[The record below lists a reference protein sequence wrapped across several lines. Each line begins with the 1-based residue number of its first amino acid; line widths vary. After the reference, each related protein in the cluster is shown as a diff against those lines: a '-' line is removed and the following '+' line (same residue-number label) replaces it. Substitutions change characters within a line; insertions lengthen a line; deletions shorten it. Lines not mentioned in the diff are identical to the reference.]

1 LYCFAFAGLGLCI
14 ASLGPVLLNLS
25 LQTETT
31 LTRVGYCFAARSLGY
46 LVFSMTGPLYD
57 RMNGHLLIGAALIV
71 AGLGSILIPLV
82 TSVVLLGLVVSLQGA
97 AMGQLDVGANVLLI
111 YLWHAEVGPWMQTL
125 HASFAVG
132 AFLAPMMIRAVEAG
146 HAHAIL
152 PDGSDGGEVDAGF
165 GEAGAYKTAFF
176 LFGAFNM
183 VVGVLAFVMHSPK
196 PRGQPGSARAA
207 VSSPT
212 VAASANPALTNGE
225 PAAGDGAWQNAGLP
239 ASDAALHEAA
249 PAPAATQ
256 APHGPPHPRVLSQQ
270 LKFARLWVV
279 FITAALLFLYVG
291 CETGFGG
298 FITPYAVL
306 APGETEASG
315 QVLNGLYWM
324 ALMIGRILAIPVSI
338 RVKPSIFLGVSMVGC
353 VISSVIMLIGQSSA
367 GVVWFFSFV
376 FGLSMACIFPTAIAL
391 AESYF
396 PVQGKDATVFVV
408 GAATGE
414 MLLPFIIST
423 LFGDASEATG
433 DEHAP
438 TEAAARHAVGPS
450 IMLWVVAV
458 ACIVN
463 LGIYWALCK
472 RGGKLRDA
480 LAAAAAAEQARD
492 AAAAGAAGAES
503 GLAGS
508 GGGAGGKGWNTAD
521 LSTSSADKAPA
532 AIFTGTSN
540 SGSSKPVVGGYV
552 SAAPAWDTTPADAA
566 ALGDSAAVPAYT
578 TQAYS
583 GLAFKHSGASAPACA
598 ASATHAAAPLYAPTA
613 YPAEFEAAPVQ
624 SPHREVAST
633 AGSGAEFAGVDAGS
647 PAARAPLASG
657 PAQAG
662 YAGYT
667 GWGGGVEAVADAEAH
682 PLPSGEWAASS
693 AAPASASSGPRGA
706 GGQGEFLNQE
716 W

>member
-1 LYCFAFAGLGLCI
+1 
-14 ASLGPVLLNLS
+14 
-25 LQTETT
+25 
-31 LTRVGYCFAARSLGY
+31 
-46 LVFSMTGPLYD
+46 
-57 RMNGHLLIGAALIV
+57 
-71 AGLGSILIPLV
+71 
-82 TSVVLLGLVVSLQGA
+82 
-97 AMGQLDVGANVLLI
+97 
-111 YLWHAEVGPWMQTL
+111 MQTL

-146 HAHAIL
+146 HSHAIL

-183 VVGVLAFVMHSPK
+183 IVGVVVFVMHSPK
-196 PRGQPGSARAA
+196 PRGQPGTAPAA

-212 VAASANPALTNGE
+212 AAASANPTLTNGE
-225 PAAGDGAWQNAGLP
+225 PATGGGAWQNAGLP
-239 ASDAALHEAA
+239 ASDAALQAA
-249 PAPAATQ
+249 PAAP

-279 FITAALLFLYVG
+279 LITAALLFLYVG

-306 APGETEASG
+306 ALGETEASG

-338 RVKPSIFLGVSMVGC
+338 RVKPSVFLGVSMVGC
-353 VISSVIMLIGQSSA
+353 VISSVVMLIGQSSA
-367 GVVWFFSFV
+367 GVVWVFSFV

-391 AESYF
+391 AETYF

-463 LGIYWALCK
+463 FGIYWALCK
-472 RGGKLRDA
+472 RGGQLRDA
-480 LAAAAAAEQARD
+480 LAAAAAAEQAQD
-492 AAAAGAAGAES
+492 AAAGGAAGAES

-508 GGGAGGKGWNTAD
+508 GGSAGGKGWNTSD
-521 LSTSSADKAPA
+521 LAAGGSAGGGAPA
-532 AIFTGTSN
+532 AMFTGTSSS
-540 SGSSKPVVGGYV
+540 SGSGEPVAGGYGPSGGGYV
-552 SAAPAWDTTPADAA
+552 SDTPAWESGPVDAA
-566 ALGDSAAVPAYT
+566 ALGDSAAAPAYT
-578 TQAYS
+578 AEPYG
-583 GLAFKHSGASAPACA
+583 GLALKRGGAAAPATA
-598 ASATHAAAPLYAPTA
+598 PAPPATAPLYAPTA
-613 YPAEFEAAPVQ
+613 YPAEFEAAAVQ
-624 SPHREVAST
+624 SPHGDLASPV
-633 AGSGAEFAGVDAGS
+633 GSGARFAGVGAGS
-647 PAARAPLASG
+647 PAARTPLAPG
-657 PAQAG
+657 PEQGG

-667 GWGGGVEAVADAEAH
+667 GWGGGVEAAAADAEAD
-682 PLPSGEWAASS
+682 PLPSGEWGGSS
-693 AAPASASSGPRGA
+693 APAHASSGTRAA
-706 GGQGEFLNQE
+706 GGQAEFADQQ